1 MRVLFFSGIVPYPPH
16 GGVLQRN
23 FNLVRELKRHGVA
36 VHLLAFHHP
45 NELPHGAPL
54 EHSKQVLGEL
64 CEAVEYVELWPKKS
78 KLHMLV
84 SLGLAAFSRNTFAE
98 RAHYSPWAARRLG
111 ELTASG
117 RFDVVHLDSVSF
129 ASYAHLTHGVPV
141 VCNHHNIESQL
152 FERRAERERGWLRRA
167 YVARQARMLRRL
179 EQDTCTQYADNI
191 MVSEDD
197 ARLMRQLC
205 PQARTS
211 VVANG
216 VDTEYFTPRAGGADN
231 DRPTI
236 IFTGSMRMF
245 ANDDAVRWFLSE
257 IWPGVK
263 AQVPAARFIAIGKQ
277 PSAFA
282 LDYAS
287 RDPSV
292 EVPGFVDDVRPSVAR
307 AALYVVPM
315 RVGGGTRLKVLDAMA
330 QGKAIVSTRLG
341 AEGIHINAGE
351 HFAEA
356 DAPGEFIAAVVRL
369 LGDAAERARL
379 GSAARAR
386 AEQEYSWTVLGRQL
400 HEVYARAARRPQEGT
415 VASAIVSAQGRA

>member
-1 MRVLFFSGIVPYPPH
+1 MRVLFFSGIVPWPPH

-54 EHSKQVLGEL
+54 EQSKQVLGEL

-78 KLHMLV
+78 KLHMLAA
-84 SLGLAAFSRNTFAE
+84 LGLAAFSRNTFAE
-98 RAHYSPWAARRLG
+98 RAHYSPWAAKRLG

-129 ASYAHLTHGVPV
+129 AGYAHLTNGVPV

-152 FERRAERERGWLRRA
+152 FERRAEREKGWARRS

-179 EQDTCTQYADNI
+179 EQETCARYADNI

-197 ARLMRQLC
+197 ARLLRELC

-216 VDTEYFTPRAGGADN
+216 VDTDYYTPRDGGVE
-231 DRPTI
+231 PVI

-245 ANDDAVRWFLSE
+245 ANSDAVRWFLEE

-263 AQVPAARFIAIGKQ
+263 AQVPNARFIAIGRQ
-277 PSAFA
+277 PNAFA
-282 LDYAS
+282 VEYAA
-287 RDPSV
+287 RDPAV
-292 EVPGFVDDVRPSVAR
+292 EVPGFVDDVRPWVAR
-307 AALYVVPM
+307 AAVYVVPM

-330 QGKAIVSTRLG
+330 QGKAIVQTRIG
-341 AEGIHINAGE
+341 AEGIRIDAGT
-351 HFAEA
+351 HYAAA
-356 DAPGEFIAAVVRL
+356 DQPGEFIEAVVRL
-369 LGDAAERARL
+369 LGDAQERARL
-379 GSAARAR
+379 GRAARER
-386 AEQEYSWTVLGRQL
+386 AEQEYSWTVLGRRL
-400 HEVYARAARRPQEGT
+400 HEVYSRAAG
-415 VASAIVSAQGRA
+415 SAGKS